1 MPTQE
6 EYNALQVEY
15 QIAEDNEARDRA
27 RLEQYEKVFAA
38 LQEMPREKL
47 RDANVA
53 PVIREALA
61 DYQATRERYQQS
73 MARMASAGL
82 ALNEYEKNMAAQQA
96 QAAAPWTRRKTVVPE
111 KPIIVPQPNVNPN
124 PTPNT
129 NGRNPYLSL
138 YSLYA
143 QEIADNWN
151 PSAVFQNLRVSPQQ
165 ISNWLLDAWL
175 TLQQTSDFMNDWQ
188 KYRPDVN
195 LTSNQWTNTVPRRK
209 LNTWGSGNGTLI

>member
-6 EYNALQVEY
+6 EINAANVEL
-15 QIAEDNEARDRA
+15 QIANDNYARMADRYNKYNRA
-27 RLEQYEKVFAA
+27 FEIFSNASPDTQEKAKG
-38 LQEMPREKL
+38 LMQ
-47 RDANVA
+47 
-53 PVIREALA
+53 EALA
-61 DYQATRERYQQS
+61 EFNQLKLDMLAAEDRIAVAQNKVNNLNTIIATQR
-73 MARMASAGL
+73 
-82 ALNEYEKNMAAQQA
+82 A

-111 KPIIVPQPNVNPN
+111 TPIIVPQPDVNPN

-138 YSLYA
+138 YNLYA
-143 QEIADNWN
+143 QEIAENWN
-151 PSAVFQNLRVSPQQ
+151 PSEIFTNLRVSPQQ
-165 ISNWLLDAWL
+165 VTNWLLDAWL
-175 TLQQTSDFMNDWQ
+175 TLQQASDFMNDWQ